1 MLPRIYIG
9 GTMTYKYVDTNARRN
24 ENILSVDFTFNGDVT
39 MEDAVAQIDMMVSNI
54 DNNGDIEF
62 NSYKPSMYSISRLS
76 SLID

>member
-1 MLPRIYIG
+1 
-9 GTMTYKYVDTNARRN
+9 MTYKYVDTNAKRN

-54 DNNGDIEF
+54 DNDGDIEF

-76 SLID
+76 SLLD